1 MQELK
6 AEKGDEGIMMNF
18 ETREA
23 VAQNLKDAGCS
34 TDTITDFLAFYDE
47 GNVQKQL
54 SILESHRKQLL
65 SKVHSEE
72 KRISCLDYLVYQIK
86 K

>member
-1 MQELK
+1 MT
-6 AEKGDEGIMMNF
+6 NF

-34 TDTITDFLAFYDE
+34 PDTIKNFMVFYDE

-54 SILESHRKQLL
+54 RILESHRRELL
-65 SKVHSEE
+65 SKVHEGE
-72 KRISCLDYLVYQIK
+72 KRISCLDYLVY
-86 K
+86 